1 MAPFPF
7 SIVPFPIFS
16 IPDGRK
22 PAYSFHLFHIFHKLP
37 KKRKMKKEKNK
48 DRVLHKPL
56 WVDSETHQVIKTLAA
71 VRGKTIKQVVSDLAK
86 AELKK

>member
-1 MAPFPF
+1 
-7 SIVPFPIFS
+7 
-16 IPDGRK
+16 
-22 PAYSFHLFHIFHKLP
+22 
-37 KKRKMKKEKNK
+37 MKKDKDKDK

-71 VRGKTIKQVVSDLAK
+71 MRGKTIKQTVSDLAK